1 MGELEGNKDWWWEL
15 TVSIYSPLGALRDIA
30 SILAGRNGL
39 GWRVVVSEGS
49 LGSWI
54 VLLVQF
60 WQKMGGL
67 GRTLDLIDALIS

>member
-30 SILAGRNGL
+30 STLAGRNGL

-49 LGSWI
+49 LGSW
-54 VLLVQF
+54 
-60 WQKMGGL
+60 MYY
-67 GRTLDLIDALIS
+67 